1 MAGRPAR
8 ETGAGPL
15 AGHEATEW
23 GQLMAQGTRIGSVV
37 MFVQDLDRSV
47 SFYTELLA
55 LEVADRS
62 ATAALLASANGTQLI
77 LRAMGGSAV
86 HSLGG
91 VGVQYVI
98 WTAPGKEDLDRC
110 ERVLKQRSAH
120 LDTRTSGRAT
130 AVEGRDPDNIAVM
143 IIYPGPEEEPL
154 HKLPVRIYG
163 W

>member
-1 MAGRPAR
+1 
-8 ETGAGPL
+8 
-15 AGHEATEW
+15 
-23 GQLMAQGTRIGSVV
+23 MAQGTRIGSVV

-47 SFYTELLA
+47 SFYEELLA
-55 LEVADRS
+55 LKVADRS
-62 ATAALLASANGTQLI
+62 VTAALLTSVDGTQLI
-77 LRAMGGSAV
+77 LRAMGGGV

-98 WTAPGKEDLDRC
+98 WTAPSREDLDRC

-120 LDTRTSGRAT
+120 LDTRASGRTT
-130 AVEGRDPDNIAVM
+130 AVEGRDPDNITVL

-154 HKLPVRIYG
+154 HQLPVQIYG

>member
-1 MAGRPAR
+1 
-8 ETGAGPL
+8 
-15 AGHEATEW
+15 
-23 GQLMAQGTRIGSVV
+23 MAQGTRIGSVV

-47 SFYTELLA
+47 SFYQELLA
-55 LEVADRS
+55 LEVADS
-62 ATAALLASANGTQLI
+62 STTAALLASADGTQLI
-77 LRAMGGSAV
+77 LRAMGGGAV

-98 WTAPGKEDLDRC
+98 WTAPSQEDLERS
-110 ERVLKQRSAH
+110 ERVLKERSAH
-120 LDTRTSGRAT
+120 LDTRTSGRTT

-143 IIYPGPEEEPL
+143 IIHPGPEEEPL